1 MENGVGS
8 EGLITIIWE
17 GGSVGGLR
25 VGESGSV
32 GGLRVRE
39 SGSVGGL
46 RVGESFCDTLFLLV
60 RSTEG
65 ETADARAMETF

>member
-46 RVGESFCDTLFLLV
+46 RDGASECGKASEVGGVGLEFS
-60 RSTEG
+60 
-65 ETADARAMETF
+65 A